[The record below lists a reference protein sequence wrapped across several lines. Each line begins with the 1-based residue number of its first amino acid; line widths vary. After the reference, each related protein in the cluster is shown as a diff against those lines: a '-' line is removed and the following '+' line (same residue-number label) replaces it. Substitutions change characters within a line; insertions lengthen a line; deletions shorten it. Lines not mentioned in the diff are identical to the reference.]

1 MGIPYIRVEVLTP
14 LRSHNLYLMA
24 ELSSKAL
31 KVDRLAGGPTYTKV
45 TILGPVYRS
54 LANG

>member
-1 MGIPYIRVEVLTP
+1 MGIPYIRVEVTP